1 MKRLLVLGDLNLDIH
16 AEEPTPTDVGQEVRS
31 VVRAVPGGSAGTFA
45 RVAAGLGAQV
55 AFVGAVGRDL
65 VGDLLERDLAARGIE
80 PHLTRSDMSTGAVLA
95 LFRGGDRSMV
105 CARGANDALD
115 ERDLEPAWFSGLDHL
130 HVSGYAFLSD
140 RQARAARRAIDLAAA
155 AGASVSV
162 NAPPASLIEAFGV
175 SAFLCALRDVTSLFL
190 NRDEGRLIA
199 GLDAPEEIVVA
210 LAAAHEEGA
219 LTLGRDGAL
228 AWLGQERSVASPPA
242 ALDVDPTGAGD
253 AYAAAFVVHR
263 LAGDGL
269 DEANR
274 AACAAA
280 HDHLAS
286 PGAATPRS

>member
-45 RVAAGLGAQV
+45 RVAAGLGARV

-65 VGDLLERDLAARGIE
+65 IGDLLERDLLARGIE

-115 ERDLEPAWFSGLDHL
+115 EHDLEPAWFSGLDHL

-140 RQARAARRAIDLAAA
+140 RQARAARRAIGLAGA
-155 AGASVSV
+155 AGASISV
-162 NAPPASLIEAFGV
+162 NAPPAGLIAAFGV
-175 SAFLCALRDVTSLFL
+175 GAFLRELRRVTTLFL
-190 NRDEGRLIA
+190 NRDEGRLVTGI
-199 GLDAPEEIVVA
+199 DAPEEIVCA
-210 LAAAHEEGA
+210 LAVIHAEGA

-228 AWLGQERSVASPPA
+228 AWLEQERNAASPPA

-263 LAGDGL
+263 LEGDTLG
-269 DEANR
+269 EANR

-280 HDHLAS
+280 HAHLARPS
-286 PGAATPRS
+286 VAAPPS